1 MFNRLPDTTIYR
13 SPRQNAI
20 LVTPGLLQQLRGVT
34 KPSDTAVVTDP
45 SCRRRD
51 RVTTPLFASA
61 KTTSALNYSPVR
73 VWDRATANRRFTQI
87 DLKAVYAACIDR
99 YEYLDAVLR
108 SMPSPHARALAEAE
122 KAEVQAAIKEIF
134 AGTSGGHHG

>member
-13 SPRQNAI
+13 SQRHNAI

-34 KPSDTAVVTDP
+34 KPPEAAVVTDP

-51 RVTTPLFASA
+51 RVTSPFFASA
-61 KTTSALNYSPVR
+61 KTTSAWNYAPSQAM
-73 VWDRATANRRFTQI
+73 DRAAIDRRFTPT
-87 DLKAVYAACIDR
+87 DLKAAYAACIDR
-99 YEYLDAVLR
+99 YEHLDAVLR

-122 KAEVQAAIKEIF
+122 KAEVDAAIKKIC
-134 AGTSGGHHG
+134 AGTPGDHHA